1 MAGQFTRL
9 QKSYRID
16 ATNVNPVTSKNEI
29 PMYRI
34 VTMSGEDLCKLPA
47 ADNATP
53 LGVVDNDERLDDVL
67 HGGGGSQVGRQVAVK
82 LEGIASIVL
91 DGPVAVGDR
100 VIAKAGG
107 FGIKIPAAAGS
118 YEVVGFAEK
127 AGVAGDVIAVRMS
140 YHIKT
145 V

>member
-9 QKSYRID
+9 QKSYRVD
-16 ATNVNPVTSKNEI
+16 ATNVNPDNSKNEI

-34 VTMSGEDLCKLPA
+34 VTLAGADLCKLPA
-47 ADNATP
+47 ADNAIP
-53 LGVVDNDERLDDVL
+53 LGVVDNDERIDDVL
-67 HGGGGSQVGRQVAVK
+67 HGGGGSQAGRQIAVK
-82 LEGIASIVL
+82 LEGIASVVL

-107 FGIKIPAAAGS
+107 FGIAIPAAAGS
-118 YEVVGFAEK
+118 YEVLGFAEK
-127 AGVAGDVIAVRMS
+127 AGVAGDVIPVRMS
-140 YHIKT
+140 YHVKT